1 MNTQNINSPQMHFL
15 VKHSREI
22 VLSLA
27 VISTILSITTDGRW
41 IWEAVSLIVL
51 GVLLHLYVFQ
61 KRAWWLFW
69 IIVAMWVPI
78 FTIGIPLLY
87 EAFFIRH
94 LSTLEFVL
102 VSMSSLVFGVTF
114 GALVAVWIWAQTKET
129 FPQFTERIRNWRRI

>member
-1 MNTQNINSPQMHFL
+1 MHFL